1 MEMEEFLER
10 IGRAGTYAKATWR
23 KQVKTPA
30 KSGLVVVKQSTATVR
45 AGIEFQNL
53 AQNSERV
60 TGPLPWG
67 VWLMKPW
74 VITHKGGLY
83 YRLYL
88 SEGWKVAQEF
98 TIDGEPAT
106 KEEAKAVTLPS
117 EWPKPTGEK
126 VMTFTPKAENV
137 LAIN

>member
-10 IGRAGTYAKATWR
+10 IGKAGTYAQATWQ
-23 KQVKTPA
+23 KQIKTPA
-30 KSGLVVVKQSTATVR
+30 KSSLVVMKQSTATVR

-67 VWLMKPW
+67 GEEWLVPPW
-74 VITHKGGLY
+74 VITYKGGLY

-88 SEGWKVAQEF
+88 SEGWNVKQSF

-117 EWPKPTGEK
+117 QWPKPTGLK
-126 VMTFTPKAENV
+126 VMTFTPKA
-137 LAIN
+137 

>member
-1 MEMEEFLER
+1 MEVEEFLER
-10 IGRAGTYAKATWR
+10 IGKAGTYAQATWQ
-23 KQVKTPA
+23 KQIKTPA

-88 SEGWKVAQEF
+88 SEGWKVAQTF
-98 TIDGEPAT
+98 TIDGQTAT
-106 KEEAKAVTLPS
+106 KEEAKSVTLPS
-117 EWPKPTGEK
+117 EWPKPTKEK

>member
-10 IGRAGTYAKATWR
+10 IGKAGTYAQATWQ

-30 KSGLVVVKQSTATVR
+30 KSDVVVVKQSTATVR

-67 VWLMKPW
+67 VWLIKPW

-88 SEGWKVAQEF
+88 SEGWKVAQTF
-98 TIDGEPAT
+98 TIDGKPAT
-106 KEEAKAVTLPS
+106 KEEAKSVTLPS
-117 EWPKPTGEK
+117 EWPKPTSEK

>member
-1 MEMEEFLER
+1 MEMEKFLDQ
-10 IGRAGTYAKATWR
+10 IGKAGQYAQVTW
-23 KQVKTPA
+23 QSPVKTPA
-30 KSGLVVVKQSTATVR
+30 KSDIVVIKQSIATVR
-45 AGIEFQNL
+45 AGMEFQNL
-53 AQNSERV
+53 AQNSERI

-67 VWLMKPW
+67 EWLVPPW

-88 SEGWKVAQEF
+88 TDGWKVDQKF
-98 TIDGEPAT
+98 TIDGETKT

-117 EWPKPTGEK
+117 AWTKRTGEP

-137 LAIN
+137 LAVN

>member
-1 MEMEEFLER
+1 MEMEKFLDR
-10 IGRAGTYAKATWR
+10 IGKAGQFAQVTW
-23 KQVKTPA
+23 QSLVKTPA
-30 KSGLVVVKQSTATVR
+30 KSEIVVVKQSIATVR

-53 AQNSERV
+53 AQNSERI

-67 VWLMKPW
+67 KWLFDPW

-88 SEGWKVAQEF
+88 TDGWKVAQTF
-98 TIDGEPAT
+98 TIDGAPAT
-106 KEEAKAVTLPS
+106 KAEAQAVTLPS
-117 EWPKPTGEK
+117 AWPKRTGEP

-137 LAIN
+137 LEVN